1 MGDNA
6 TLAANWLLL
15 ESLLRVTASE
25 GTQAVIGSRKGGR
38 MGIVLPDGSTFEGDT
53 LAEAVDKAYRA
64 KVCGEQ

>member
-1 MGDNA
+1 MGDNV
-6 TLAANWLLL
+6 TLAANWLML
-15 ESLLRVTASE
+15 ESLLKVAAS
-25 GTQAVIGSRKGGR
+25 GSTQAVIGSRKGGR